1 MELGFK
7 VLHLLAVAVASMVS
21 GRGNGVG
28 GGGGD
33 DGLAGGLGQ
42 LVLDVGTGDLG
53 DGVAVLNLDGDLDDL
68 GVVNAV
74 LGGDLTAGVLHG
86 LGDGVGDSVGN
97 RQRGGDGGDGAAV
110 VAAQIGCFVNSVR

>member
-1 MELGFK
+1 M
-7 VLHLLAVAVASMVS
+7 HLLAVAVASVVVS

-33 DGLAGGLGQ
+33 DGVTGGLGQ
-42 LVLDVGTGDLG
+42 LVLDIGTGDLG

-74 LGGDLTAGVLHG
+74 LGGDLTASVLHS
-86 LGDGVGDSVGN
+86 LGDGVGNGVGN
-97 RQRGGDGGDGAAV
+97 GHRSDGVRDSKGGSDRGRGRSGELAGDRVQG
-110 VAAQIGCFVNSVR
+110 